1 MHIVNPSHNSSA
13 TPTTNKQHCYSLSRT
28 GKYPSDVKIRSLLKR
43 TDAALAVAIQALK
56 DLGKYE
62 RSKLYVKKFTAN
74 AIKEI
79 SRIYNQ

>member
-1 MHIVNPSHNSSA
+1 MHIVDKSHNSSA
-13 TPTTNKQHCYSLSRT
+13 TLTTDKQP
-28 GKYPSDVKIRSLLKR
+28 GEYPSDVKIRSLLKK

-74 AIKEI
+74 AINEI